1 MGSCGL
7 NDPIIIALELSYQRL
22 QQEVCWS
29 LLRKPTIC
37 EISALKSH
45 SEEEKL
51 NTNFKLQTIFDFALR
66 ITQQLIFT
74 FICLYLKNNNMIWE
88 TFFSFTPVFL
98 CDGLTG
104 SLDTIW
110 LHLCT
115 LLEAQ
120 ARRQHLAWF

>member
-7 NDPIIIALELSYQRL
+7 NDPIIIALELSTKDCSKKFA
-22 QQEVCWS
+22 EVYS
-29 LLRKPTIC
+29 GSQLFAN
-37 EISALKSH
+37 SALKNH

-74 FICLYLKNNNMIWE
+74 FICLYLKINNMIWE

-104 SLDTIW
+104 SLDTI
-110 LHLCT
+110 
-115 LLEAQ
+115 
-120 ARRQHLAWF
+120 